1 MIARNKNNPHSLED
15 QLNILKSKIQSINH
29 IDNILDSDAKFLTTE
44 LKANTSEYATKDDI
58 KESEGKTTAVVRW
71 FVIAMGVS
79 VIWVLIAT
87 ITLLADARRDHGN
100 LEKVLELQNN
110 LQKVINDN
118 QQLKQEV
125 EWLKKEFDSKLEN
138 EINKA
143 IIEVYKLK
151 LTRK

>member
-15 QLNILKSKIQSINH
+15 QLKILKSKIQNINH

-58 KESEGKTTAVVRW
+58 KESEGKTTAIVQW
-71 FVIAMGVS
+71 FVIVIAIA
-79 VIWVLIAT
+79 VIW
-87 ITLLADARRDHGN
+87 LLLDWWRDHVN
-100 LEKVLELQNN
+100 IDRIILIQTELNN
-110 LQKVINDN
+110 AITENK
-118 QQLKQEV
+118 QLKQEI
-125 EWLKKEFDSKLEN
+125 EELRKEFDSKLEN
-138 EINKA
+138 EVNKA